1 MRIGQLA
8 RHLNISPGEL
18 RYFIHNQG
26 FATDPDTNTR
36 LDEKQVKAVF
46 DHFAPGKAE
55 TLETLIAGQ
64 EEQGQLPEPDEFQ
77 DQPAADHS
85 GVPTE
90 TIRAP
95 KIELQGLK
103 VVGKIELPE
112 PKKKQPEM
120 ETISSESA
128 EPKPEAFRRRD
139 PKPSRPWINPL
150 EKKRLREAREA
161 EEAKKKNLAREK
173 ELRTAAYLS
182 RQIKLKGTT
191 PVKNKTVKTD
201 DMQEQRTK
209 NSRPESL
216 LGKIWHWLT
225 NAE

>member
-18 RYFIHNQG
+18 RDFIHNQG
-26 FATDPDTNTR
+26 FTFDPDTNAR
-36 LDEKQVKAVF
+36 LDENEIKAVLN
-46 DHFAPGKAE
+46 HFAPGKAD

-64 EEQGQLPEPDEFQ
+64 Q
-77 DQPAADHS
+77 DQEQIPGPEESHEQSAADS
-85 GVPTE
+85 SEAPIE

-95 KIELQGLK
+95 KVELQGLR

-112 PKKKQPEM
+112 PKKKQPD
-120 ETISSESA
+120 SSDPLPESA
-128 EPKPEAFRRRD
+128 EHKPEVFRRRD
-139 PKPSRPWINPL
+139 PKPNRPWINPL

-161 EEAKKKNLAREK
+161 EEEKRRNLARQK

-182 RQIKLKGTT
+182 RQIKIKNTGTAKIKIEK
-191 PVKNKTVKTD
+191 PAA
-201 DMQEQRTK
+201 MPEQRVK
-209 NSRPESL
+209 KPRPESF
-216 LGKIWHWLT
+216 LGRVWHWLT

>member
-18 RYFIHNQG
+18 RDFIHNQG

-36 LDEKQVKAVF
+36 LDEKQIKAVF

-77 DQPAADHS
+77 DKPAADYS
-85 GVPTE
+85 GAPTE

-95 KIELQGLK
+95 KIELQGLR

-112 PKKKQPEM
+112 PKKKQPES
-120 ETISSESA
+120 EPTSSESV
-128 EPKPEAFRRRD
+128 ERKPEGFRRRD
-139 PKPSRPWINPL
+139 PKPNRPWINPL
-150 EKKRLREAREA
+150 EKKRLREARES
-161 EEAKKKNLAREK
+161 EEEKKKSLARLK

-182 RQIKLKGTT
+182 RQVKFKNTAPG
-191 PVKNKTVKTD
+191 KNKNVTASE
-201 DMQEQRTK
+201 MQEHRK
-209 NSRPESL
+209 SKPRPESL